1 MTSLTAP
8 PSRERRRRSSGP
20 PGLAR
25 YKESGTAA
33 PKNNSTAP
41 HIHPDQAYCTNTA
54 LAHVLVHIRYRLDL
68 TGTAGLWRRG
78 RSTRRRSVVR
88 RHPTPVLNGF
98 GPSEKTAD
106 QADASKLEEYK
117 SLVAKLTGAHV
128 TELISY
134 LHGFD
139 DSKFRTEAN
148 DLMADTTDETR
159 RTVEA
164 ALFHTAKASLIKLM
178 TRLSAGGKGEEGS
191 GSGPEQDPPSVSVS
205 SKDGGG

>member
-1 MTSLTAP
+1 
-8 PSRERRRRSSGP
+8 
-20 PGLAR
+20 
-25 YKESGTAA
+25 
-33 PKNNSTAP
+33 
-41 HIHPDQAYCTNTA
+41 
-54 LAHVLVHIRYRLDL
+54 
-68 TGTAGLWRRG
+68 
-78 RSTRRRSVVR
+78 VVR

-98 GPSEKTAD
+98 GPSEKKAD

-128 TELISY
+128 TELTIYLHVTELTSY

-148 DLMADTTDETR
+148 DLMAETTDETR